1 MTDNHCVFTYF
12 SDCTPVDHVIVSG
25 SNPYSLRFAD
35 SGGFCENK
43 TNTLNTFNGFNFH
56 VDLAISDLSITAP
69 GKSISATEGKSL
81 TATVATF
88 THRDTFPTPAQ
99 DPAPVLSGDSS

>member
-1 MTDNHCVFTYF
+1 MTLRVFMTDNHCVFTYY
-12 SDCTPVDHVIVSG
+12 SDGTPIDHVIVSG

-56 VDLAISDLSITAP
+56 VDLGISDRAITA
-69 GKSISATEGKSL
+69 GGTNISASEGKPPWPA
-81 TATVATF
+81 AT
-88 THRDTFPTPAQ
+88 PTPRKAR
-99 DPAPVLSGDSS
+99 ARSR